1 MPTLRIQTNAHVP
14 TGDRATLL
22 ARASQTVAE
31 MLGKP
36 ESYVMVILE
45 DARDMLFAGSPSPAA
60 FLELISLGLPEDRT
74 AYYARIL
81 CNLMDDALGVPADR
95 VYIEFSDAERHL
107 WGWNSATF

>member
-14 TGDRATLL
+14 TGDRMALL

-60 FLELISLGLPEDRT
+60 FLELVSLGLPEDRT

-81 CNLMDDALGVPADR
+81 CNLMDDALGIAADR
-95 VYIEFSDAERHL
+95 VYIGFSSPPRHL
-107 WGWNSATF
+107 FGWNGDTF

>member
-1 MPTLRIQTNAHVP
+1 VPTLRIQTNAHIP
-14 TGDRATLL
+14 TGDRTALL
-22 ARASQTVAE
+22 GRASQTVAE

-74 AYYARIL
+74 AHYARNL

-95 VYIEFSDAERHL
+95 VYIGFSSPPRHL
-107 WGWNSATF
+107 FGWNGDTF